1 MGHDRRPVGVGG
13 TGYWGVVRG
22 WRGEGVLG
30 GGAGGALWSAVLVE
44 RIVKVVE
51 AVNGILFSNTTVF
64 VLLATGVLFTILT
77 LFGQWRALTHGI
89 GVLTGKYDRK
99 EDPGAIN
106 HFQALSAALSA
117 TVGLGN
123 IGGVAVAI
131 ALGGP
136 GAVFWMWVVGVLGMA
151 LKMTEVTQSMLFR
164 DLRDRNNPHGGPMY
178 VLKHGL
184 AEAGLPKVGAFL
196 GGLFCVTV
204 ILSAITGGNMFQA
217 WNVAAATSQY
227 VPGVP
232 KETTSVVI
240 GVILAVVVGIVI
252 IGGIKRIGA
261 VTGRLVPFM
270 CAIYL
275 LAGLYILARHMGDL
289 PGLLV
294 LIVRMGVGLEE
305 ASAGGAFLGG
315 TLGSAFIWGV
325 KRALFSSEAG
335 QGSAPIAHAAAK
347 CDEPVREGVVAGL
360 EPFIDTIVVCTV
372 TALVLLATGAWNRE
386 PAAIFTDMDQVRIVA
401 VDADGDGVQDT
412 TREGV
417 PLWTVSTPPLPEVS
431 SEARG
436 MGRRW
441 QVDKNVFMIVEGNS
455 TIESQGTKHR
465 RIFGQIVAGEG
476 DERLIVWSQ
485 TAGDEAAYAGVEPP
499 RIIDGSLYVNYAGAA
514 LTAHAFDRMHNGLG
528 LAIVVIAS
536 WLFAIS
542 TMISWSYYGEKG
554 VVYLFGSSTGVVMGY
569 RVMYCVLVFVST
581 LPLIKSDAELDMW
594 TTLGLGAMLVVN
606 IPIMLLFGLPAMKA
620 YHTYLKKL
628 DRGEFPTRET
638 PSFTDVV
645 SGKDVE

>member
-1 MGHDRRPVGVGG
+1 MGVGLIG
-13 TGYWGVVRG
+13 RD
-22 WRGEGVLG
+22 G
-30 GGAGGALWSAVLVE
+30 GWSALLVE
-44 RIVKVVE
+44 VITKFVN

-123 IGGVAVAI
+123 IGGVAVAV

-164 DLRDRNNPHGGPMY
+164 DLRNPNNPHGGPMY

-184 AEAGLPKVGAFL
+184 AEAGLPRVGAFL
-196 GGLFCVTV
+196 GGVFCVTL

-227 VPGVP
+227 VTGVP
-232 KETTSVVI
+232 KQTTSVVI

-275 LAGLYILARHMGDL
+275 LAGMYILARHIDVIPEL
-289 PGLLV
+289 FV
-294 LIVRMGVGLEE
+294 LIVRMGLGLEE
-305 ASAGGAFLGG
+305 ASATGAFLGG

-386 PAAIFTDMDQVRIVA
+386 PAAIFADMDQVRIVA

-412 TREGV
+412 TSGGV
-417 PLWTVSTPPLPEVS
+417 PLWTVSTPALPEIS
-431 SEARG
+431 PEARG
-436 MGRRW
+436 FGSRPRW
-441 QVDKNVFMIVEGNS
+441 QVDKAVFMVVEGND
-455 TIESQGTKHR
+455 TVESQGTNR
-465 RIFGQIVAGEG
+465 RKIFGKIVAGVDDV
-476 DERLIVWSQ
+476 DERHVAWSQ
-485 TAGDEAAYAGVEPP
+485 VAGDEGAYTGELPP
-499 RIIDGSLYVNYAGAA
+499 RLIDGHVYMNYAGAA
-514 LTAHAFDRMHNGLG
+514 LTAHAFDRMHYGLG
-528 LAIVVIAS
+528 IAIVVIAS

-554 VVYLFGSSTGVVMGY
+554 VVYLFGDKVPVVMGY
-569 RVMYCVLVFVST
+569 RLMYCVLVFVST
-581 LPLIKSDAELDMW
+581 LPFIKSDAELDMW

-606 IPIMLLFGLPAMKA
+606 IPIMLLFGIPAMKA

-628 DRGEFPTRET
+628 DSGKFPTRET